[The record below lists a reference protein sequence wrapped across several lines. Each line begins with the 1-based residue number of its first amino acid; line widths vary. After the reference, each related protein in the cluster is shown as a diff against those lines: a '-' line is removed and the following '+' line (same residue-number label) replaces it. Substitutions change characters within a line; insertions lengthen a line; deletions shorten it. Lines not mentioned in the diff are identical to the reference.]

1 MKNLVRMK
9 SFMNIFQ
16 FMLELRM
23 YVRFLGDCNLLKEI
37 AIKFTNHSLLQKIES
52 YKAEI
57 INFCRITSIASFVSC
72 WQDREPGKIPHNF
85 TEMLVIQELDP
96 NECTLNDL
104 EEYRKKLGRQ
114 LGQQLTPCLI
124 ECAMMLL
131 KVELG
136 SVCVTWLIPTEIV
149 PELRVKH

>member
-37 AIKFTNHSLLQKIES
+37 ASNSQVTQKIES
-52 YKAEI
+52 YEAEI
-57 INFCRITSIASFVSC
+57 VNFCRITSIASFVSC
-72 WQDREPGKIPHNF
+72 WQDRESGKIRHNF
-85 TEMLVIQELDP
+85 IEMQELDP
-96 NECTLNDL
+96 NECALNDL

-114 LGQQLTPCLI
+114 LGQQLTPRLI
-124 ECAMMLL
+124 ECAIMFL

-149 PELRVKH
+149 PEMRVVIRKH